1 MKSKIYLASPLGFN
15 PEYTG
20 YLNRIKGKLREQAFA
35 VVDPWDQHEFV
46 AEIARAK
53 ALPASCEQLAA
64 FRSIAAGI
72 GRANER
78 LIRESDMI
86 FAVLD
91 GLEVDS
97 GTASEVG
104 FGSALGKKCYGLRT
118 DWRDSGDFAGL
129 PCNLQVLH
137 FIERNGG
144 RLFRSIE
151 TIHITFP

>member
-15 PEYTG
+15 PEHTG
-20 YLNRIKGKLREQAFA
+20 YLNRIKEKLRAQELT
-35 VVDPWDQHEFV
+35 VIDPWDQHEFV
-46 AEIARAK
+46 AEIAHAK
-53 ALPASCEQLAA
+53 ELPASSEQLAA
-64 FRSIAAGI
+64 FRQIAAGI

-78 LIRESDMI
+78 LIRSSDMV

-144 RLFRSIE
+144 RLFRSME
-151 TIHITFP
+151 EIHVIFP